1 MTETTSERLELRRE
15 LSIAARP
22 ETVWGFLV
30 EPDKQM
36 RWMGGAV
43 ELDPRPGGVVRIE
56 VVSGNVVR
64 GEVVVADPPRRLV
77 YTWGWEQG
85 SPDAAAVPP
94 GSTTVV
100 FELEA
105 DGEGTLLRFA
115 HLDLPTAESVE
126 RHTHGWDHYLPRLEV
141 AAGGGDPGRDP
152 WSEENSLDA
161 AS

>member
-15 LSIAARP
+15 LTIAARP

-30 EPDKQM
+30 EPEKQL

-64 GEVVVADPPRRLV
+64 GEVVEADPPRRLV
-77 YTWGWEQG
+77 YAWGWEEG
-85 SPDAAAVPP
+85 PDSPVVPP

-100 FELEA
+100 FELEPQG
-105 DGEGTLLRFA
+105 DGTLLRFA
-115 HLDLPTAESVE
+115 HLDLPNVESVE
-126 RHTHGWDHYLPRLEV
+126 RHGHGWDHYLPRLEV

-152 WSEENSLDA
+152 WLETTSPDA
-161 AS
+161 TS

>member
-15 LSIAARP
+15 LAIAARP

-56 VVSGNVVR
+56 VVSGNIVR
-64 GEVVVADPPRRLV
+64 GEVVEADPPRRLV

-85 SPDAAAVPP
+85 SPDSKAVPP

-105 DGEGTLLRFA
+105 EGNGTLLRFA

-126 RHTHGWDHYLPRLEV
+126 RHGHGWDHYLPRLEV

-152 WSEENSLDA
+152 WAEDSLDA
-161 AS
+161 TS

>member
-1 MTETTSERLELRRE
+1 MAKTTSERLELHRE
-15 LSIAARP
+15 LTIAARP

-30 EPDKQM
+30 DPEKQR

-56 VVSGNVVR
+56 VLSGNVVL
-64 GEVVVADPPRRLV
+64 GEVVEADPPRRLV

-85 SPDAAAVPP
+85 SDAAAVPP

-100 FELEA
+100 FELEP
-105 DGEGTLLRFA
+105 DGEGTLVRFA
-115 HLDLPTAESVE
+115 HLGLPTPEAVE
-126 RHTHGWDHYLPRLEV
+126 RHGHGWDHYLPRLET

-152 WSEENSLDA
+152 WLDRTPA
-161 AS
+161 